1 MATFNC
7 HPRNRRL
14 TAEEVRFCEDM
25 FQVKNL
31 KKCKI
36 LILNLKFIFSLL
48 KTKGKVRD
56 IRRLAQQKFFKKI
69 NPRDLHNLRYM
80 FNNKAREGKL
90 SFNFNFL
97 FSSFIFYKFNNKFKV
112 KVKVKY

>member
-14 TAEEVRFCEDM
+14 TAEEVKFCEDM

-31 KKCKI
+31 KKYKI

-48 KTKGKVRD
+48 KTKGKVCD
-56 IRRLAQQKFFKKI
+56 IHRLAQQKLKKKLI
-69 NPRDLHNLRYM
+69 LEICTIFAICFTIKHEKVNLALTLTFYFISSTINLR
-80 FNNKAREGKL
+80 
-90 SFNFNFL
+90 
-97 FSSFIFYKFNNKFKV
+97 
-112 KVKVKY
+112 